1 MPGWHTYRR
10 SEEEIKMDLGL
21 GEQRTKMEGAGQM
34 NHVISAIYRCFCELL
49 DGLNSARSPAPT
61 DHRLSENADK
71 HTFHLH
77 THSPNSPPRLAKFK
91 AEPMC

>member
-10 SEEEIKMDLGL
+10 SEEEIKMELGL
-21 GEQRTKMEGAGQM
+21 RKKIVGAGQM
-34 NHVISAIYRCFCELL
+34 NHVIATIYSCYCEHL
-49 DGLNSARSPAPT
+49 DELIPAHSPVPT

-77 THSPNSPPRLAKFK
+77 TLVEFPKSSEF
-91 AEPMC
+91 